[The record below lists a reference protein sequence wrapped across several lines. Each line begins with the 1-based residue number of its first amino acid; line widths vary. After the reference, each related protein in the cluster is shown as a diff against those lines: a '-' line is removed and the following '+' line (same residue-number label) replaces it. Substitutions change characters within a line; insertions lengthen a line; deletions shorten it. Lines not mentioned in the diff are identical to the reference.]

1 MAFSH
6 DNRVRFNDA
15 DRSLDSEYGGERKDR
30 PSLERVLRN
39 VKLGF
44 EKGSEKI
51 KTFKK
56 PSSLRS
62 HNKDPH
68 HDSKAQKETSSITKK
83 NIINPQG
90 LFLQNW
96 NKIFLFA
103 CVVALAIDPLFFYI
117 PIVDGVRHC
126 LTLDSKLEIAA
137 SLFRTLIDAF
147 YIVHIVF
154 QFRTAYIA
162 PSSRVFGRGELVDDA
177 KSIALKY
184 ISSYFIIDL
193 LSILPLPQI
202 VVLAVIPNAGKPV
215 SLLTKDYLKSVV
227 ITQYVF
233 RILRMYPLYT
243 EVTRTSG
250 IVTETAWAGA
260 AWNLSLY
267 MLASHVFGALWY
279 LISVEREDRC
289 WQEACERNDDCK
301 IKFLYCEDKHNVRN
315 DFLTDSCPFLDPG
328 GINNSTVFNFGIFT
342 DALKSGVVQSHDFW
356 KKFFYCFWWGLR
368 NLSALGQNL
377 QTSKFVGEIIF
388 AISICISG
396 LVLFALLIGN
406 MQKYLESTT
415 VREEEM
421 RVRKRDAEQ
430 WMSHRMLPE
439 DLRKR
444 IRRYEQYR
452 WQETRGVEEETL
464 LRNLPK
470 DLRRDIKRHL
480 CLELLKKVPMFEI
493 MDEQLLDAVCDR
505 LRPVLYTE
513 NSYVIRE
520 GDPVAEMLFVMRGK
534 LISATTNGGRTGF
547 FNAVYLKASD
557 FCGEDLLTWA
567 LDPQSSSHFPIS
579 TRTVQALT
587 EVEAFALAADDLKSV
602 ASQFRRLHS
611 KQLQHTFKFYS
622 VQWRTW
628 GASFIQAAWRRHC
641 RRKLAKS
648 LRDEEDRLRDAI
660 ASQDRE
666 RGRKRDAEAASSTLS
681 LGATLYASR
690 FASNALHNLR
700 HNISNL
706 PPRYTLPLLPQKPT
720 EPDFTATD
728 NTSDP

>member
-1 MAFSH
+1 M
-6 DNRVRFNDA
+6 
-15 DRSLDSEYGGERKDR
+15 
-30 PSLERVLRN
+30 
-39 VKLGF
+39 
-44 EKGSEKI
+44 
-51 KTFKK
+51 
-56 PSSLRS
+56 
-62 HNKDPH
+62 
-68 HDSKAQKETSSITKK
+68 TSSK
-83 NIINPQG
+83 NANMVEYI
-90 LFLQNW
+90 LCFL
-96 NKIFLFA
+96 
-103 CVVALAIDPLFFYI
+103 
-117 PIVDGVRHC
+117 
-126 LTLDSKLEIAA
+126 
-137 SLFRTLIDAF
+137 
-147 YIVHIVF
+147 
-154 QFRTAYIA
+154 
-162 PSSRVFGRGELVDDA
+162 
-177 KSIALKY
+177 
-184 ISSYFIIDL
+184 L
-193 LSILPLPQI
+193 LQI

-301 IKFLYCEDKHNVRN
+301 IKFLYCEDKHNVIN

-557 FCGEDLLTWA
+557 FCGDDLLTWA

-666 RGRKRDAEAASSTLS
+666 RERKRDAEAASSTLS